1 MACQAA
7 GRAAL
12 VEGKVLLLAGKIVSA
27 ASAFYRAHREAPES
41 ASALH
46 ELGNALLSL
55 GRADEAF
62 ECAFEAHLRQADSAV
77 LQSNLLQTAL
87 YAPGQSPASVADIH
101 RQWGERHGARSTAR
115 RSISRY
121 RRLRVGYVSM
131 NFCVSPDAFFLEP
144 VIQNHDPDSF
154 EVYCYANVAGDDWR
168 TERFRRFAHHWQSI
182 RANTAEQT
190 AAQIEADEIDVLVEC
205 SGHFA
210 DSAIGVFCLHP
221 AAVQVGFPIYPAT
234 TGLPDIRYRIT
245 DAVVDPPERTD
256 SWHAETLVRLPGVF
270 TCYMPHSGAPEVG
283 ELPADRNEY
292 ISFGCFNRLHKVN
305 DAVLDAFA
313 EILLRTPG
321 ARLLFHH
328 AYAGLHDVP
337 EELAAYM
344 RERFEKRGV
353 DSSRVS
359 FIGARM
365 LEEHL
370 MLYNEV
376 DIALDT
382 FPYAGMTT
390 TCDSLWMGVPVVT
403 LAGAAHVSRVGASR
417 LTVLGLEDWIAA
429 DAESYVRIAAQ
440 KARDVAELRD
450 LRRGLRERMR
460 ASPITDALRYTRNL
474 EAAYRSI
481 LGSEGQAK

>member
-1 MACQAA
+1 MAGEAVA
-7 GRAAL
+7 RDAL
-12 VEGKVLLLAGKIVSA
+12 GEGISLLRAGKIVSA
-27 ASAFYRAHREAPES
+27 VSALYRAHRYAPES
-41 ASALH
+41 AAALH
-46 ELGNALLSL
+46 RLGNALLTL
-55 GRADEAF
+55 GRADEAL
-62 ECAFEAHLRQADSAV
+62 ECAYEAHLRLPDSAI

-87 YAPGQSPASVADIH
+87 YAPGQSPESVGDLH
-101 RQWGERHGARSTAR
+101 KQWGARHRARSTTR
-115 RSISRY
+115 RSVSR
-121 RRLRVGYVSM
+121 RGQFRVGYVSM

-144 VIQNHDPDSF
+144 VIQNHDSRVF
-154 EVYCYANVAGDDWR
+154 EVYCYANVAQPDWR
-168 TERFRRFAHHWQSI
+168 TERFRRFAHHWRSI
-182 RANTAEQT
+182 RGQTAEVT
-190 AAQIEADEIDVLVEC
+190 AAQIEEDEIDVLVEC

-210 DSAIGVFCLHP
+210 ESAIRVFCLQP

-234 TGLPDIRYRIT
+234 TGLPDIRYRFT
-245 DAVVDPPERTD
+245 DEAVDPPEMTD
-256 SWHAETLVRLPGVF
+256 SWHAETLVRLPDVF
-270 TCYMPHSGAPEVG
+270 TCYLPHSGAPEVG
-283 ELPADRNEY
+283 ELPADRNGY
-292 ISFGCFNRLHKVN
+292 VSFGCFNRLHKVN

-313 EILLRTPG
+313 YILLRTQG

-328 AYAGLHDVP
+328 AYAGLHEVP
-337 EELAAYM
+337 EELAAYI
-344 RERFEKRGV
+344 RQRFEKRGV
-353 DSSRVS
+353 DSGRIC
-359 FIGARM
+359 FIGARI

-417 LTVLGLEDWIAA
+417 LTVLGMHDWIAA

-440 KARDVAELRD
+440 KARDLAELRE

-460 ASPITDALRYTRNL
+460 ASPITDAVRYTRNL

-481 LGSEGQAK
+481 LGSEGQA